1 MVLVNMVGCGM
12 YRYMPARPP
21 KINAIEPR
29 DDNLI
34 GLIKKYIFLEFN
46 DEAMIDAILT
56 ESGNLISREQLRQ
69 WKHIAIREK
78 KEAKVEIDLY
88 LENMLKVG
96 MFEDVK
102 RQYETAKTMLT
113 TNTQTYFK
121 IVKDGDVNKQIAI
134 TNTIIR
140 QMEDMRK
147 IVTSMGYLAKTKE
160 ILERGFAGGNGGA
173 GLEDRSGTSITI
185 ETKPGSS
192 FDEAV
197 EQSIGE
203 IEMKD
208 NEVF

>member
-1 MVLVNMVGCGM
+1 MS
-12 YRYMPARPP
+12 PP
-21 KINAIEPR
+21 KINAIETR

-46 DEAMIDAILT
+46 DEAMIDAVLT
-56 ESGNLISREQLRQ
+56 ESGNLITREQLRK
-69 WKHIAIREK
+69 WKQVAVREK
-78 KEAKVEIDLY
+78 KESRIEIDLY
-88 LENMLKVG
+88 LENMLKIG

-102 RQYETAKTMLT
+102 RQYETAKMMLT
-113 TNTQTYFK
+113 ANTQTYLK
-121 IVKDGDVNKQIAI
+121 VVKGSDVNKQMAV

-160 ILERGFAGGNGGA
+160 ILERGFAGGGGGGGNGGGA
-173 GLEDRSGTSITI
+173 ALEDRSGTSITI

-197 EQSIGE
+197 AQSIGE

>member
-1 MVLVNMVGCGM
+1 MVLINMVGCGM
-12 YRYMPARPP
+12 YNHMDKP
-21 KINAIEPR
+21 KINAVEVR

-56 ESGNLISREQLRQ
+56 ESGNLITREQLRR
-69 WKHIAIREK
+69 WKTVAIREK

-113 TNTQTYFK
+113 TNTQTYFR
-121 IVKDGDVNKQIAI
+121 IVKEGDTNKQIAI

-160 ILERGFAGGNGGA
+160 ILERGFAGGNGA
-173 GLEDRSGTSITI
+173 ALEDQSGTSITI
-185 ETKPGSS
+185 EAKPGSS

>member
-1 MVLVNMVGCGM
+1 
-12 YRYMPARPP
+12 MPARPP
-21 KINAIEPR
+21 KINAIETR

-56 ESGNLISREQLRQ
+56 ESGNLITREQLRQ
-69 WKHIAIREK
+69 WKTVAIREK
-78 KEAKVEIDLY
+78 KEARVEIDLY

-102 RQYETAKTMLT
+102 RQYETAKMMLT
-113 TNTQTYFK
+113 TNTQTYLK
-121 IVKDGDVNKQIAI
+121 VVKDGDVNKQMAV

-160 ILERGFAGGNGGA
+160 ILERGFAGGGA
-173 GLEDRSGTSITI
+173 ALEDQSSGTSITI

>member
-1 MVLVNMVGCGM
+1 
-12 YRYMPARPP
+12 MPARPP
-21 KINAIEPR
+21 KINAIETR

-56 ESGNLISREQLRQ
+56 ESGNLITREQLRQ
-69 WKHIAIREK
+69 WKTVAIREK
-78 KEAKVEIDLY
+78 KEARVEIDLY
-88 LENMLKVG
+88 LERMLKIG

-102 RQYETAKTMLT
+102 RQYETAKMMLT
-113 TNTQTYFK
+113 TNTQTYLK
-121 IVKDGDVNKQIAI
+121 VVKDGDVNKQMAV

-160 ILERGFAGGNGGA
+160 ILERGFAGGGA
-173 GLEDRSGTSITI
+173 AALEDQSSGTSITI

>member
-1 MVLVNMVGCGM
+1 MS
-12 YRYMPARPP
+12 PP
-21 KINAIEPR
+21 KINAIETR

-46 DEAMIDAILT
+46 DEAMIDAVLT
-56 ESGNLISREQLRQ
+56 ESGNLITREQLRK
-69 WKHIAIREK
+69 WKQVAVREK
-78 KEAKVEIDLY
+78 KESRIEIDLY
-88 LENMLKVG
+88 LENMLKIG

-102 RQYETAKTMLT
+102 RQYETAKMMLT
-113 TNTQTYFK
+113 ANTQTYLK
-121 IVKDGDVNKQIAI
+121 VVKGSDVNKQMAV

-173 GLEDRSGTSITI
+173 ALEDRSGTSITI
-185 ETKPGSS
+185 EARPGSS

-197 EQSIGE
+197 AQSIGE

>member
-1 MVLVNMVGCGM
+1 
-12 YRYMPARPP
+12 MPARPP
-21 KINAIEPR
+21 KINAIETR

-56 ESGNLISREQLRQ
+56 ESGNLITREQLRQ
-69 WKHIAIREK
+69 WKTVAIREK
-78 KEAKVEIDLY
+78 KEARVEIDLY

-102 RQYETAKTMLT
+102 RQYETAKMMLT
-113 TNTQTYFK
+113 TNTQTYLK
-121 IVKDGDVNKQIAI
+121 VVRDGDVNKQMAV
-134 TNTIIR
+134 TNTIIK

-160 ILERGFAGGNGGA
+160 ILERGFAGGSGGA
-173 GLEDRSGTSITI
+173 ALEDQSGTSITI

-192 FDEAV
+192 FDEVV